1 MVCLT
6 PIFVNGINL
15 PFWLGGSLLCT
26 DQLIQRKQNAYVIGL
41 GSSSDKRDPQDNRG
55 WNADSTSNLLQKVG
69 RVAPNHLS

>member
-15 PFWLGGSLLCT
+15 PFWVGGSFLCT
-26 DQLIQRKQNAYVIGL
+26 DQLIQRKQNAYVIKGL
-41 GSSSDKRDPQDNRG
+41 VPPPQQDNRG

-69 RVAPNHLS
+69 RVALNHLS